1 MKRRIVYIV
10 GDLSYPNG
18 MSRVLSQKVN
28 YLAEHT
34 DFEMYVVLTE
44 NASMPHY
51 YELSPKVQYVNFDI
65 NFEVIQSM
73 PLYRKVWLYYWK
85 TSQYK
90 RQLTDYLMQVR
101 PDITVSVLRR
111 EINFINDIPDGSK
124 KVGEIHFN
132 RKSYRVFNKSFFPS
146 FINKYVTKQWKKSL
160 DKQVERLDRF
170 VVLTH
175 EDEDM
180 WAGFANVLVI
190 PNPIIQFPKVLS
202 DCSRHHAIAVG
213 RYTWQKGFDMLIN
226 AWKYVYEKHPDWMLD
241 IYGAG
246 NPAAFIEL
254 AERFGISHVVC
265 CHEAEADIFSKYAES
280 SIFVLSSRY
289 EGLPLVLGEAMATGL
304 PIVSFCCPC
313 GPRDIITDGKD
324 GILVENGNIDNL
336 AESICYLIENEKVRK
351 DMGLKGVVS
360 AERFREE
367 RIMKKWI
374 ELFDNCN

>member
-1 MKRRIVYIV
+1 MKKRIVYIV

-51 YELSPKVQYVNFDI
+51 YQLSPKVKYVNFDI
-65 NFEVIQSM
+65 NFEVIQTM
-73 PLYRKVWLYYWK
+73 PLFRKIWYYYWK
-85 TSQYK
+85 TRQYK
-90 RQLTDYLMQVR
+90 RQLTDYLMQVQ

-111 EINFINDIPDGSK
+111 EINFINDIKDGSK
-124 KVGEIHFN
+124 KIGEIHFN
-132 RKSYRVFNKSFFPS
+132 RKSYRVFNKSFLPS
-146 FINKYVTKQWKKSL
+146 FINTFITNQWKKSL
-160 DKQVERLDRF
+160 DKQVHRLDRF

-175 EDEDM
+175 EDECM
-180 WAGFANVLVI
+180 WDGFQNVIVI
-190 PNPIIQFPKVLS
+190 PNPIILFPKVRS

-213 RYTWQKGFDMLIN
+213 RYTWQKGFDMLIS
-226 AWKYVYEKHPDWMLD
+226 AWKIVYQKHPDWFLD

-246 NPAAFIEL
+246 
-254 AERFGISHVVC
+254 ERMAYSEQVEREGLSSAVI
-265 CHEAEADIFSKYAES
+265 CHGAEADIFSRYAES

-324 GILVENGNIDNL
+324 GILVENGNIEKL
-336 AESICYLIENEKVRK
+336 AESICFLIENEKVRK

-367 RIMKKWI
+367 RIMQKWI
-374 ELFDNCN
+374 ELFNNCN